1 MKYLNSFRI
10 IRKTYKNYK
19 RLLLLAKIKGL
30 PLEAITRKGKKTII
44 FYLGDIVSD
53 YLNVEK
59 GLTFFHDQSLWT
71 DPFTVFINE
80 DYKFLLSGTTII
92 DIGDNIGDSTL
103 YFALHSAQ
111 RIIAIE
117 PFPQNFKLLV
127 KNIEVNNI
135 HTIMPLNAMLGNENK
150 YVNLNINREI
160 TTGIQAIPSDVGE
173 KIQMVTLTEILNK
186 YSVYDAYLKMDCEG
200 FEYDSILLE
209 NKDTLRKFKK
219 IQIEY
224 HYGKEKLI
232 EKLKNSGFK
241 VKSTRAKPS
250 LNRYADN
257 PNMFVGYIYA
267 ERL

>member
-1 MKYLNSFRI
+1 M
-10 IRKTYKNYK
+10 
-19 RLLLLAKIKGL
+19 
-30 PLEAITRKGKKTII
+30 
-44 FYLGDIVSD
+44 GDIVSD

-80 DYKFLLSGTTII
+80 EYKFLLGGTTII
-92 DIGDNIGDSTL
+92 DIGANIGDSSL
-103 YFALHSAQ
+103 YFALHGAQ

-117 PFPQNFKLLV
+117 PFPQNFDLLV

-135 HTIMPLNAMLGNENK
+135 HNIIPLNLMLGNENK
-150 YVNLNINREI
+150 YVNLNIKREI
-160 TTGIQAIPSDVGE
+160 TTGVQAIPSDVGE
-173 KIQMVTLTEILNK
+173 KIQMVTLTEILDK

-200 FEYDSILLE
+200 CEYDSILLE
-209 NKDTLRKFKK
+209 NKNTLRKFKK

-241 VKSTRAKPS
+241 VKSTRTKPYF
-250 LNRYADN
+250 NRCADN
-257 PNMFVGYIYA
+257 PNMLLGYIYA
-267 ERL
+267 ERLSKV